1 AAWLSFNYLRFGQP
15 FETGVSYH
23 QMDPMFRERFERY
36 GYFHP
41 AYLGRNLNALLL
53 ALPQRSPTF
62 PYFTFSAQ
70 GLSIFLASPL
80 YLYALLSLR
89 RATRATAV
97 WLWVSVLLPLVPILV
112 LMGTGEFQFG
122 HRYSSDFQVLLI
134 LLTAL
139 GLRGRFG
146 RSALVLLALS

>member
-1 AAWLSFNYLRFGQP
+1 
-15 FETGVSYH
+15 
-23 QMDPMFRERFERY
+23 
-36 GYFHP
+36 HP

-112 LMGTGEFQFG
+112 LMRTGEFQFG
-122 HRYSSDFQVLLI
+122 HRFSSDFQVLLI

-146 RSALVLLALS
+146 RSALVLLALSVAMNSYGTWWFVSRFAG